1 MSFSLIIPIAS
12 DKKEYEQS
20 MPYVFRLGEDGIMYC
35 IHAIMK
41 LNLHLFDNIY
51 FSILTIHNERYY
63 IKQLLDLQFQ
73 RLKLSNAKVV
83 IIEHLTYSQP
93 ETIYQTIKQENIKG
107 SIYIK
112 DADCTFSC
120 EIMPENSVA
129 IYPLENLSWVNPQN
143 KSYVAIDDMFYVTNI
158 IEKRIIS
165 HFFSA
170 GGYGFENSEE
180 FCKYYELFVDKK
192 GLYLSHIIYAMLL
205 NKHIFRPSL
214 AQNYQ
219 DFNIK

>member
-51 FSILTIHNERYY
+51 FSILAIHNERYY

-93 ETIYQTIKQENIKG
+93 ETIYQT
-107 SIYIK
+107 
-112 DADCTFSC
+112 
-120 EIMPENSVA
+120 

>member
-1 MSFSLIIPIAS
+1 
-12 DKKEYEQS
+12 

-51 FSILTIHNERYY
+51 FSILAIHNERYY

-165 HFFSA
+165 HFSA
-170 GGYGFENSEE
+170 LADMALRIVKSFANIMNY
-180 FCKYYELFVDKK
+180 LLIKK
-192 GLYLSHIIYAMLL
+192 DCIYHILYM
-205 NKHIFRPSL
+205 
-214 AQNYQ
+214 QCC
-219 DFNIK
+219 